1 MSTPERSR
9 RLLTLWRVTKTRY
22 TAQAFTGAGGA
33 LHGGRWNS
41 KGRPVIYVSE
51 SLALALLETLIHLP
65 RPRRLRGH
73 SAAAVTI
80 PPDLVQN
87 VARLPR
93 DWRRNPLA
101 TRRIGD
107 RWVRSLSSPALAV
120 PSAVFETGR
129 VRPMNYLLNPNHP
142 DFDRLGIGRFAELD
156 IDPRIV

>member
-1 MSTPERSR
+1 M
-9 RLLTLWRVTKTRY
+9 LTVWRVIKTQY
-22 TAQAFTGAGGA
+22 AAQAFTGAGAA

-41 KGRPVIYVSE
+41 KGRQVIYVSD
-51 SLALALLETLIHLP
+51 SLALALLETLVHLP

-87 VARLPR
+87 VMRLPR
-93 DWRRNPLA
+93 DWKRNQPA

-107 RWVRSLSSPALAV
+107 RWVHSLSSPALAV

-129 VRPMNYLLNPNHP
+129 VKPMNYLLNPNHP
-142 DFDRLGIGRFAELD
+142 DFARLAIGRFAELE